1 MTELFLKLL
10 SMGIN
15 AGWLVLAVAI
25 LRVVFRGAPRWLFP
39 VLWGF
44 VGVRLLMPKALES
57 HLSVIPN
64 MSDISASAQA
74 LLPVSAPAPYIGIIW
89 CVGVAAML
97 LLEAVS
103 YLRLRGKVK
112 TAVRLSSNVY
122 QSEYVNSPF
131 ILGLFAPRIYVPF
144 HIDGDELESVIAHER
159 AHIKRRDHWLKPS
172 AFLLLSIYWF
182 NPLIWLAYFL
192 LCKDIELACDEY
204 AIKSM
209 SDSQRASYS
218 QALLSCT
225 ANQHILAACPLAFG
239 SKDVKK
245 RIRAVL
251 SYQKPRARAMVTA
264 VALILVITACF
275 MTSPKQDEEKSVQGN
290 NDIDLNQTSI
300 LDVSQ
305 QGQAVSK
312 IIDSG
317 ERQTKQEIESFLM
330 REIIREQESLART
343 RSN

>member
-1 MTELFLKLL
+1 M
-10 SMGIN
+10 
-15 AGWLVLAVAI
+15 
-25 LRVVFRGAPRWLFP
+25 
-39 VLWGF
+39 
-44 VGVRLLMPKALES
+44 
-57 HLSVIPN
+57 
-64 MSDISASAQA
+64 
-74 LLPVSAPAPYIGIIW
+74 
-89 CVGVAAML
+89 
-97 LLEAVS
+97 
-103 YLRLRGKVK
+103 
-112 TAVRLSSNVY
+112 
-122 QSEYVNSPF
+122 
-131 ILGLFAPRIYVPF
+131 
-144 HIDGDELESVIAHER
+144 
-159 AHIKRRDHWLKPS
+159 
-172 AFLLLSIYWF
+172 
-182 NPLIWLAYFL
+182 
-192 LCKDIELACDEY
+192 ACDEY